1 MALWAKNTAWVF
13 LAGSTGQALHSP
25 AGSTGRASNLGVSF
39 LTLGAERREDT
50 HILSSCQKRL
60 QLLISKLKF
69 WKLYIRAVVTVG
81 FYLEFIDFIMFWQ
94 FWP

>member
-1 MALWAKNTAWVF
+1 MALCAKNTAWVF
-13 LAGSTGQALHSP
+13 LAGSTGQALHSL

-39 LTLGAERREDT
+39 
-50 HILSSCQKRL
+50 
-60 QLLISKLKF
+60 
-69 WKLYIRAVVTVG
+69 G